1 MSSVFTATLPINGRM
16 DVAAMMQSL
25 SNHALPCGEICDP
38 GSAQHTRMLPVG
50 TSMAHVS
57 VRLSPREVEFQAE
70 LAQPAP
76 KQGPDPGQGPGPKQG
91 LNPIEVEQAVRWWLD
106 VDTDVTSIERYLSE
120 DPLLAA
126 LIEQRPGIRIMRYV
140 NGFEAAI
147 VTVLGQQVSLA
158 ACRTFGGRLL
168 AAYGTPFTSP
178 TGMTLMAFPKP
189 DTLAAIPEDE
199 LRATL
204 GITGSRAR
212 TVTAVARAFASGL
225 QLARPEPNTSP
236 NTSPGTSPGPTK
248 AAQQEVR
255 EQLLAIPGVGP
266 WTADCLA
273 LRVMGD
279 PDAFTPGDLVLRR
292 ALGKITVPAATKRA
306 EAWSPWRAY
315 ALAQLWASALT

>member
-25 SNHALPCGEICDP
+25 SNHALPSGEICDP

-70 LAQPAP
+70 LAQPA
-76 KQGPDPGQGPGPKQG
+76 PKQG

-199 LRATL
+199 LRAIL

-236 NTSPGTSPGPTK
+236 NTSPGPTK

-292 ALGKITVPAATKRA
+292 ALGNITVPAATKRA